1 MLYNGSRW
9 GIISAF
15 LGSEANLMARELAFV
30 FINPYTI
37 AKSRTGGVIAR
48 YISRT
53 DLNLVAARMIGP
65 PVELVQR
72 YEDKIRKADPE
83 HADANGLIA
92 DYVQRQYMPH
102 RDTGR
107 PRRVMVLLFEGEDAV
122 AKIWAVT
129 GNATARPGSGE
140 TFSGETIRGTY
151 GDYIVDADGKVR
163 YFEPAVLVGPS
174 IERVG
179 RTLRLWSQYT
189 ESHGGI
195 VASAIDVPT
204 GDNVQRTLVMLKPDN
219 FRYPSLRAG
228 NIIDI
233 LSISGLRIVGVKKFS
248 MTVAQAESFYWPVLA
263 SLDAKFQDFGPK
275 QMADALTQGLGFAV
289 SQELTRDLALRLGP
303 LYAKAQFEGI
313 VEFMTGYR
321 PAQCSDADKH
331 TLGRENCLALVY
343 EGSEAVAK
351 IRGILG
357 ATDPNKARP
366 GSVRREF
373 GSNIMVNAAHASDSV
388 ENAER
393 ELRIINVEEDSLRK
407 WIDRYY
413 GPNGEPL
420 TAGGATAP
428 APSQGN

>member
-1 MLYNGSRW
+1 
-9 GIISAF
+9 
-15 LGSEANLMARELAFV
+15 MARELAFV

-48 YISRT
+48 YVSRT

-65 PVELVQR
+65 PVELVER
-72 YEDKIRKADPE
+72 YAEKIRNADPE
-83 HADANGLIA
+83 HMEKNSLIA
-92 DYVQRQYMPH
+92 DYVLRQYMPQ

-122 AKIWAVT
+122 EKIWHIT
-129 GNATARPGSGE
+129 GSATGQPGSAFGDVV
-140 TFSGETIRGTY
+140 SGETIRGTY
-151 GDYIVDADGKVR
+151 GDYILDVDGKVR
-163 YFEPAVLVGPS
+163 YFEPAVLVGPTRQ
-174 IERVG
+174 RVG
-179 RTLRLWSQYT
+179 RTLRLWERYSD
-189 ESHGGI
+189 SNGGI
-195 VASAIDVPT
+195 VASAMDVPT
-204 GDNVQRTLVMLKPDN
+204 GASVQRTLVILKPDN

-233 LSISGLRIVGVKKFS
+233 LSVSGLRIVGVKKFA

-275 QMADALTQGLGFAV
+275 QMADALTQALGFGV
-289 SQELTRDLALRLGP
+289 SPEITRDLALRLGP
-303 LYAKAQFEGI
+303 LFAKAQFEGI

-321 PAQCSDADKH
+321 PAQCTDADKH
-331 TLGRENCLALVY
+331 TLGRENSLALVY
-343 EGSEAVAK
+343 EGADAVSK

-393 ELRIINVEEDSLRK
+393 ELRIIRVEDDTLGK
-407 WIDRYY
+407 WIDKYY
-413 GPNGEPL
+413 GPDGEPL
-420 TAGGATAP
+420 DGEAGQAAG
-428 APSQGN
+428 S

>member
-1 MLYNGSRW
+1 
-9 GIISAF
+9 
-15 LGSEANLMARELAFV
+15 MARELAFV

-53 DLNLVAARMIGP
+53 DLSLVAARMIGP
-65 PVELVQR
+65 PAELVQK
-72 YEDKIRKADPE
+72 YADKIRKADSGNPE
-83 HADANGLIA
+83 TNGLIA
-92 DYVQRQYMPH
+92 DYVFRQYMPH
-102 RDTGR
+102 ENTGR

-122 AKIWAVT
+122 AKIWSVT
-129 GNATARPGSGE
+129 GSATQRPGGSE
-140 TFSGETIRGTY
+140 TISGETIRGTY

-163 YFEPAVLVGPS
+163 YFEPAVLVGPTV
-174 IERVG
+174 ERVG
-179 RTLRLWSQYT
+179 RTLRLWTRYT

-204 GDNVQRTLVMLKPDN
+204 GANVQRTLVILKPDN

-233 LSISGLRIVGVKKFS
+233 LSVSGLRIVGVKKFA
-248 MTVAQAESFYWPVLA
+248 MTVAQAEAFYWPVLA

-275 QMADALTQGLGFAV
+275 QMAEALTQHLGFSV
-289 SQELTRDLALRLGP
+289 PQELTGDMALRLGP
-303 LYAKAQFEGI
+303 LYAKAQFDGI

-321 PAQCSDADKH
+321 PTQCSDTDKH
-331 TLGRENCLALVY
+331 LLGRENCLALVY
-343 EGSEAVAK
+343 EGADAVGK

-393 ELRIINVEEDSLRK
+393 ELRIIKVEEDTLK
-407 WIDRYY
+407 ALVDKYY
-413 GPNGEPL
+413 TPDGDPL
-420 TAGGATAP
+420 ADNAP
-428 APSQGN
+428 AGDTRVNTTVQ

>member
-1 MLYNGSRW
+1 
-9 GIISAF
+9 
-15 LGSEANLMARELAFV
+15 MARELAFV

-72 YEDKIRKADPE
+72 YAEKIRNADPE
-83 HADANGLIA
+83 HTDTNALIA
-92 DYVQRQYMPH
+92 DYVTRQYMPQKE
-102 RDTGR
+102 TGR

-129 GNATARPGSGE
+129 GAATSRPGSGDM
-140 TFSGETIRGTY
+140 FSGETIRGTY

-163 YFEPAVLVGPS
+163 YFEPAVLVGPTV
-174 IERVG
+174 ERAG
-179 RTLRLWSQYT
+179 RTLRLWAQYT
-189 ESHGGI
+189 ESDGGI
-195 VASAIDVPT
+195 VASAMDVPT
-204 GDNVQRTLVMLKPDN
+204 GANVQRTLVLLKPDN
-219 FRYPSLRAG
+219 FRYPSQRAG

-233 LSISGLRIVGVKKFS
+233 LSISGLRIVGVKKFA
-248 MTVAQAESFYWPVLA
+248 MTVAQAEAFYWPVLA
-263 SLDAKFQDFGPK
+263 SLDTKFQEFGPK

-303 LYAKAQFEGI
+303 LFAKAQFDGI

-321 PAQCSDADKH
+321 PSQCSDCDKH
-331 TLGRENCLALVY
+331 SLGRENCLALVY
-343 EGSEAVAK
+343 EGTDAVAK

-373 GSNIMVNAAHASDSV
+373 GSNIMVNAAHASDSA

-393 ELRIINVEEDSLRK
+393 ELRIIKVEDDTLRM
-407 WIDRYY
+407 WVDRYY
-413 GPNGEPL
+413 GPDGAPL
-420 TAGGATAP
+420 AVDAIASENT
-428 APSQGN
+428 QGKERGL